1 MGVVDLGSGLSYMW
15 IHDNAERISLSR
27 PFSTVMELDDGYIGE
42 ISRALLLLSMRTSR
56 SIYRSQLRISI
67 NGFNISRVAKPASE
81 LFFKNQYH
89 SIFIYD
95 LMPIR
100 DRISGRVELEIDSR
114 DQEIL
119 LDGIAIIATY
129 SIDSLRE
136 ARCFNTLHTG
146 PYVLIGG
153 ENIYIKSR
161 RQKGGEI
168 ILRAVASP
176 HRRANITLR
185 LEQSGFE
192 RTFSVSEISEIFL
205 RYTELN
211 SDGDEDIIISL
222 NCVEGECSAKIPWI
236 LVTSTNIKGP
246 NYILKEAFLSDNT
259 GELIIEF
266 ENTGDLDAG
275 ELRAIALWRGSIV
288 GRAIVRPNKKGR
300 IAVPLNA
307 RIPPESLKSNDQN
320 KLTARITWNWLGR
333 TEEVS
338 TPQ

>member
-15 IHDNAERISLSR
+15 IHDNVERISLSR
-27 PFSTVMELDDGYIGE
+27 PFSTVMELDDGYGGQ

-95 LMPIR
+95 LMPIW
-100 DRISGRVELEIDSR
+100 DRISGRAELEIESR
-114 DQEIL
+114 DLEIL
-119 LDGIAIIATY
+119 VDGIAIIATY

-136 ARCFNTLHTG
+136 ARCFNTLRTG
-146 PYVLIGG
+146 PYVLSGG
-153 ENIYIKSR
+153 ERIYIKAR
-161 RQKGGEI
+161 RQKGGEMI
-168 ILRAVASP
+168 FRAIAAP
-176 HRRANITLR
+176 NRMTNITLR

-192 RTFSVSEISEIFL
+192 KTFSVNGISEIFL
-205 RYTELN
+205 RHIEPD
-211 SDGDEDIIISL
+211 SDGDEDIVISI
-222 NCVEGECSAKIPWI
+222 NCAEGECLAKIPWI
-236 LVTSTNIKGP
+236 LVTSSSIKGP
-246 NYILKEAFLSDNT
+246 NYIMKKAFLSDSMR
-259 GELIIEF
+259 ELIIEF

-275 ELRAIALWRGSIV
+275 ELCAIALWRGSIV
-288 GRAIVRPNKKGR
+288 GRAIARPNKKGR
-300 IAVPLNA
+300 IAVPLNT
-307 RIPPESLKSNDQN
+307 RIPPESLGNTGQN

-338 TPQ
+338 TP

>member
-1 MGVVDLGSGLSYMW
+1 MAAVDLGFGLSYMW
-15 IHDNAERISLSR
+15 IHDNVERISLSR
-27 PFSTVMELDDGYIGE
+27 PFSTVMELGDGYGGE

-100 DRISGRVELEIDSR
+100 DRISGRAELEIESR
-114 DQEIL
+114 DLEIL
-119 LDGIAIIATY
+119 VDGIAIIATY

-146 PYVLIGG
+146 PYILSGG
-153 ENIYIKSR
+153 EKIHIKAR
-161 RQKGGEI
+161 RQKGGEMI
-168 ILRAVASP
+168 FRAVALP
-176 HRRANITLR
+176 HRRANITLS
-185 LEQSGFE
+185 LEQSRFE
-192 RTFSVSEISEIFL
+192 KTFSVDGISEIFV
-205 RYTELN
+205 RYIEPD
-211 SDGDEDIIISL
+211 SDGDEDIVISL
-222 NCVEGECSAKIPWI
+222 RCVEGECLAKIPWI
-236 LVTSTNIKGP
+236 LVTSTSIKGP
-246 NYILKEAFLSDNT
+246 NYILKEAFLSDSMR
-259 GELIIEF
+259 ELIIEF

-275 ELRAIALWRGSIV
+275 ELCAIALWRGSIV
-288 GRAIVRPNKKGR
+288 GRTIARPSKRGR
-300 IAVPLNA
+300 IAVPLNM
-307 RIPPESLKSNDQN
+307 RIPPDSLRNTGQN

-333 TEEVS
+333 TEETS